1 MKSNSND
8 RPPILQDLGNGSWHY
23 NYNITEVE
31 VTPEPMA
38 EAEVTPEPMAEA
50 EVTPEP
56 MAEAEGDQVPAAR
69 KAYDYDTVE
78 VWGRPDYDKCVK
90 AVLRSRRD
98 ETEEFSLINKYN
110 AFVLG
115 LSTDKADKT
124 EYENYLKE
132 VLAVKAMVR
141 ADLAAA
147 GIDVG
152 AAGI

>member
-1 MKSNSND
+1 M
-8 RPPILQDLGNGSWHY
+8 QDLGNGSWHY
-23 NYNITEVE
+23 NYNITEVDVKPGPITKDE
-31 VTPEPMA
+31 
-38 EAEVTPEPMAEA
+38 
-50 EVTPEP
+50 
-56 MAEAEGDQVPAAR
+56 QAAAAW

-78 VWGRPDYDKCVK
+78 VWGQPDYDKCVK

-115 LSTDKADKT
+115 LSTEEADKT

-141 ADLAAA
+141 TDLAAA
-147 GIDVG
+147 CIDVG
-152 AAGI
+152 TTTGI

>member
-1 MKSNSND
+1 
-8 RPPILQDLGNGSWHY
+8 
-23 NYNITEVE
+23 
-31 VTPEPMA
+31 
-38 EAEVTPEPMAEA
+38 
-50 EVTPEP
+50 

-115 LSTDKADKT
+115 LSTDEADKT

>member
-31 VTPEPMA
+31 IQPEPMA
-38 EAEVTPEPMAEA
+38 EQ
-50 EVTPEP
+50 
-56 MAEAEGDQVPAAR
+56 EGEQAPAAR

-110 AFVLG
+110 AFCAWAIDG
-115 LSTDKADKT
+115 R
-124 EYENYLKE
+124 NGQN
-132 VLAVKAMVR
+132 
-141 ADLAAA
+141 
-147 GIDVG
+147 GIRSLPFRSHRGKGYGSGRFAESRNKVTG
-152 AAGI
+152 SKL

>member
-23 NYNITEVE
+23 NYNISEVE
-31 VTPEPMA
+31 GRPEPMA
-38 EAEVTPEPMAEA
+38 V
-50 EVTPEP
+50 
-56 MAEAEGDQVPAAR
+56 AEGEQAPAAR
-69 KAYDYDTVE
+69 KAYNYDTVE

-115 LSTDKADKT
+115 LSTDEADKE
-124 EYENYLKE
+124 EYEAFLTE
-132 VLAVKAMVR
+132 VMAVKAMVR
-141 ADLAAA
+141 NDLAAA
-147 GIDVG
+147 NIE
-152 AAGI
+152 

>member
-23 NYNITEVE
+23 NYNISEVE
-31 VTPEPMA
+31 VRPEPMA
-38 EAEVTPEPMAEA
+38 V
-50 EVTPEP
+50 
-56 MAEAEGDQVPAAR
+56 AEGEQAPAAR
-69 KAYDYDTVE
+69 KAYNYDTVE

-115 LSTDKADKT
+115 LSTDEADKE
-124 EYENYLKE
+124 EYEAFLTE
-132 VLAVKAMVR
+132 VMAVKAMVR
-141 ADLAAA
+141 NDLAAA
-147 GIDVG
+147 NIE
-152 AAGI
+152 

>member
-1 MKSNSND
+1 M
-8 RPPILQDLGNGSWHY
+8 QDLGNGSWHY

-31 VTPEPMA
+31 VR
-38 EAEVTPEPMAEA
+38 
-50 EVTPEP
+50 PEP
-56 MAEAEGDQVPAAR
+56 MAEAEGEQAPAAR

-115 LSTDKADKT
+115 LSTDEADKT
-124 EYENYLKE
+124 EYENFLTE
-132 VLAVKAMVR
+132 VMAVKAMVR
-141 ADLAAA
+141 NDLAAA
-147 GIDVG
+147 NVE
-152 AAGI
+152 

>member
-23 NYNITEVE
+23 NYNIAEVE
-31 VTPEPMA
+31 VRPEPMA
-38 EAEVTPEPMAEA
+38 V
-50 EVTPEP
+50 
-56 MAEAEGDQVPAAR
+56 AEGEQAPAAR

-115 LSTDKADKT
+115 LSTDEADKK
-124 EYENYLKE
+124 EYEAFLTE
-132 VLAVKAMVR
+132 VMAVKAMVR
-141 ADLAAA
+141 NDLAAA
-147 GIDVG
+147 NIE
-152 AAGI
+152 

>member
-8 RPPILQDLGNGSWHY
+8 RPAILQDLGNGSWHY
-23 NYNITEVE
+23 NYNIAEVE
-31 VTPEPMA
+31 VRPEPMA
-38 EAEVTPEPMAEA
+38 V
-50 EVTPEP
+50 
-56 MAEAEGDQVPAAR
+56 AEGEHAPTAR

-115 LSTDKADKT
+115 LSTDEADKE
-124 EYENYLKE
+124 EYEAFLTE
-132 VLAVKAMVR
+132 VMAVKAMVR
-141 ADLAAA
+141 NDLAAA
-147 GIDVG
+147 NIE
-152 AAGI
+152 

>member
-8 RPPILQDLGNGSWHY
+8 RPPILQNLGNGSWHY

-31 VTPEPMA
+31 VQPEPMA
-38 EAEVTPEPMAEA
+38 ETEVEQA
-50 EVTPEP
+50 
-56 MAEAEGDQVPAAR
+56 QAAR

-115 LSTDKADKT
+115 LSTDEADKE
-124 EYENYLKE
+124 EYEAYLTE
-132 VLAVKAMVR
+132 VMAIKAMVR
-141 ADLAAA
+141 NDLAAVN
-147 GIDVG
+147 IE
-152 AAGI
+152 

>member
-31 VTPEPMA
+31 IQSEPMA
-38 EAEVTPEPMAEA
+38 ET
-50 EVTPEP
+50 
-56 MAEAEGDQVPAAR
+56 EGEQER

-78 VWGRPDYDKCVK
+78 IWGRPDYDKCVK

-115 LSTDKADKT
+115 LSTDETDKT
-124 EYENYLKE
+124 EYEAYLSE
-132 VLAVKAMVR
+132 VIAVKAMVR
-141 ADLAAA
+141 ADLQEA
-147 GIDVG
+147 GIEVTG
-152 AAGI
+152 SKL

>member
-31 VTPEPMA
+31 IQSEPMA
-38 EAEVTPEPMAEA
+38 ET
-50 EVTPEP
+50 
-56 MAEAEGDQVPAAR
+56 EGEQEPAAR

-78 VWGRPDYDKCVK
+78 IWGRPDYDKCVK

-98 ETEEFSLINKYN
+98 ETEEFSLINTYN

-115 LSTDKADKT
+115 LSTDETDKT
-124 EYENYLKE
+124 EYEAYLSE
-132 VLAVKAMVR
+132 VIAVKAMVR
-141 ADLAAA
+141 ADLQEA
-147 GIDVG
+147 GIEVTG
-152 AAGI
+152 SKL

>member
-31 VTPEPMA
+31 IQPEPMA
-38 EAEVTPEPMAEA
+38 EQ
-50 EVTPEP
+50 
-56 MAEAEGDQVPAAR
+56 EGEQAPAAR

-90 AVLRSRRD
+90 AVLRSRLD

-115 LSTDKADKT
+115 LSTDETDKT
-124 EYENYLKE
+124 EYEAYLSE
-132 VLAVKAMVR
+132 VIAVKAMVR
-141 ADLAAA
+141 ADLQKV
-147 GIDVG
+147 GIEVTG
-152 AAGI
+152 SKL

>member
-8 RPPILQDLGNGSWHY
+8 RPPILQNLGNGSWHY
-23 NYNITEVE
+23 NYNIAEVE
-31 VTPEPMA
+31 VRPEPMA
-38 EAEVTPEPMAEA
+38 V
-50 EVTPEP
+50 
-56 MAEAEGDQVPAAR
+56 AEGEQAPAAR

-115 LSTDKADKT
+115 LSTDEADKE
-124 EYENYLKE
+124 EYEAFLTE
-132 VLAVKAMVR
+132 VMAVKAMVR
-141 ADLAAA
+141 NDLAAA
-147 GIDVG
+147 NIE
-152 AAGI
+152 

>member
-1 MKSNSND
+1 MGPAGLRQMRKG
-8 RPPILQDLGNGSWHY
+8 RFAFPP
-23 NYNITEVE
+23 
-31 VTPEPMA
+31 
-38 EAEVTPEPMAEA
+38 
-50 EVTPEP
+50 
-56 MAEAEGDQVPAAR
+56 
-69 KAYDYDTVE
+69 
-78 VWGRPDYDKCVK
+78 
-90 AVLRSRRD
+90 D

>member
-31 VTPEPMA
+31 IQSEPMA
-38 EAEVTPEPMAEA
+38 ET
-50 EVTPEP
+50 
-56 MAEAEGDQVPAAR
+56 EGEQEPAAR

-78 VWGRPDYDKCVK
+78 IWGRPDYDKCVK

-115 LSTDKADKT
+115 LSTDETDKT
-124 EYENYLKE
+124 EYEAYLSE
-132 VLAVKAMVR
+132 FIAVKAMVR
-141 ADLAAA
+141 ADLQEA
-147 GIDVG
+147 GIEVTG
-152 AAGI
+152 SKL